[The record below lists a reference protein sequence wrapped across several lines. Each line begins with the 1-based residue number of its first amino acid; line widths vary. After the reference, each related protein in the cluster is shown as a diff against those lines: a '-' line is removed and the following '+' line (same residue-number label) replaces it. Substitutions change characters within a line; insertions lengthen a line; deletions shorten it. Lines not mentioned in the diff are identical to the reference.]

1 MFAVVP
7 VVAPKVNV
15 RAPWIAV
22 PEDGERRSSSRFGIA
37 RYRNRSGEGT
47 GGRRQET

>member
-1 MFAVVP
+1 VRTEVKLMFAVVP

-22 PEDGERRSSSRFGIA
+22 PEMV
-37 RYRNRSGEGT
+37 SGEFIT
-47 GGRRQET
+47 VALPVTATDP